1 MDQTVNQTMNQL
13 AGMYQANAVVVN
25 LVSFAI
31 TVLSIVSMWMVFS
44 KAGEGGWKILIPIYN
59 EYIRFK
65 IADCKKRYWVS
76 LALSI
81 VSVGLLFFGA
91 WDVICAIVAE
101 EAWDQLLAGGA
112 VCLMAACVLLLVVWI
127 IGITVNF
134 KMARVFGLP
143 GVFGLGLWLLPVI
156 FYAILAF
163 SGSIQYVNGR
173 RGSFEA

>member
-91 WDVICAIVAE
+91 WD
-101 EAWDQLLAGGA
+101 QLLAGGA